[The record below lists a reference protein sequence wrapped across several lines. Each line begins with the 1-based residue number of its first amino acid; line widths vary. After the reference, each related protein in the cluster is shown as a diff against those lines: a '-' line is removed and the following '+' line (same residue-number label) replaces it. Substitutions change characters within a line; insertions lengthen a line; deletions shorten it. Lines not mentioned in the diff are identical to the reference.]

1 MSGTYYS
8 CTTSASASSGDQ
20 DYVTVSSTSTQ
31 RIPKLPHLNLLS
43 TENWSTCNSLYHAA
57 LKGDCKMGKKI
68 LEEQQPQNRHEIVN
82 SAITNST
89 WETALHV
96 AAGANQTEFVQM
108 LINHPDIDLTFQD
121 INGNTAFSS
130 AIAGGAIKIV
140 KKFLTLHLNNIN
152 NYFVTTRDEKGM
164 SPLYIASWFG
174 QPQIASLLY
183 QHTIINNVDL
193 ENGEQFGIFFNCI
206 HNDIYDLAL
215 KMIESR
221 GHIVHQLDTNGETA
235 LHILSRKRPMEFKF
249 NPQAIGTWNRVW
261 SKISFQSAR
270 RRRDEMPALK
280 LAKEVWKRILEGH
293 EYEYFEIRSIIRNP
307 FNLVIEAA
315 KNGNFD
321 LLVVLF
327 SMCPELIWEK
337 DDENNT
343 IFHIAILN
351 RHVKIFKLIHE
362 INVLKSVVRIQ
373 EDETTNNNI
382 LHLVAKKP
390 QQSRLDS
397 MLGVALQMRHELLW
411 YQEVEKILAPSLRNK
426 RNKNH
431 QTPKD
436 IFIEE
441 HTEMMNDT
449 EKWMKKNSNTCLI
462 VATIILTVTFPTA
475 FDILDQGSYNSIR
488 HSKSIISHSSDHHT
502 MISMT
507 LLTITNAIAMS
518 FSSTAILLFLSI
530 MISRFTEK
538 ELVRRLPWT
547 FVVGL
552 SLLFI
557 SVTSMM
563 LSFCF
568 SSFLHNAS
576 LRLPIIYSSL
586 QLLPIALFFY
596 LIFPVLR
603 DTLHSTFFFQNDFKS
618 TNHVLQHYQ
627 R

>member
-1 MSGTYYS
+1 
-8 CTTSASASSGDQ
+8 
-20 DYVTVSSTSTQ
+20 
-31 RIPKLPHLNLLS
+31 
-43 TENWSTCNSLYHAA
+43 
-57 LKGDCKMGKKI
+57 MGKKI

-270 RRRDEMPALK
+270 RRRDEMPALR
-280 LAKEVWKRILEGH
+280 LAKEIWKRILEGH

-426 RNKNH
+426 RNIFH

-475 FDILDQGSYNSIR
+475 FDILDQGSYNSIK
-488 HSKSIISHSSDHHT
+488 HTKGIITNSSDHHT